1 MSIKVKKPEVKMN
14 LYETDKDVLKSFIT
28 NEKIDGVFTEKY
40 LILQNF
46 ADDCRFSS
54 DIQPELMEYLLPFYL
69 RIIEEAIM
77 HQNKVA
83 EDIYS
88 QFNSMIFFNQQN
100 FKNSVGEKY
109 PYVMEYYVEQT
120 VKRMEMG
127 NKTILGDI
135 SLFNTTIAFDR
146 NNIVKLFDKIYGG
159 SLAIKYSFFK
169 YISVLLFK
177 ESDNLLAI
185 NEERP
190 FWTSEIWDFD
200 AQFSDAFFWN
210 QDIVQYYE
218 RHVTRQEIEEYI
230 LWREGK

>member
-54 DIQPELMEYLLPFYL
+54 DIQPEL
-69 RIIEEAIM
+69 
-77 HQNKVA
+77 
-83 EDIYS
+83 
-88 QFNSMIFFNQQN
+88 
-100 FKNSVGEKY
+100 
-109 PYVMEYYVEQT
+109 MEYYVEQT

-218 RHVTRQEIEEYI
+218 RHVTRQEIEEVFKDITPI
-230 LWREGK
+230 LYNSLGKELMNLFSSEMEKSFATGTFEKRKKEYLQNINCRSEKYKYWTECF

>member
-69 RIIEEAIM
+69 RIIEE
-77 HQNKVA
+77 
-83 EDIYS
+83 
-88 QFNSMIFFNQQN
+88 
-100 FKNSVGEKY
+100 
-109 PYVMEYYVEQT
+109 
-120 VKRMEMG
+120 EMG

-210 QDIVQYYE
+210 QEIVQYYE
-218 RHVTRQEIEEYI
+218 RHVTRQEIEEEYI

>member
-1 MSIKVKKPEVKMN
+1 
-14 LYETDKDVLKSFIT
+14 
-28 NEKIDGVFTEKY
+28 
-40 LILQNF
+40 
-46 ADDCRFSS
+46 
-54 DIQPELMEYLLPFYL
+54 
-69 RIIEEAIM
+69 
-77 HQNKVA
+77 
-83 EDIYS
+83 
-88 QFNSMIFFNQQN
+88 
-100 FKNSVGEKY
+100 
-109 PYVMEYYVEQT
+109 MEYYVEQT

-159 SLAIKYSFFK
+159 SLAVKYSFFK

-210 QDIVQYYE
+210 QEIVQYYE
-218 RHVTRQEIEEYI
+218 RHVTRQEIEEVFKDITPI
-230 LWREGK
+230 LYNSLGKELMNLFSSEMEKSFATGTFEKRKKEYLQKINCRSEKYKYWTECF